1 MVAAAVSVLLHAVCF
16 QLRAAAISA
25 ATVALRDCPG
35 GNVRACVQD
44 GSCARA
50 ARVAGTHCFAWTLC
64 RVGVRVCAKM
74 CRELCGVGRVGG
86 VRPRGAFAC
95 ALERRGTPEAAGR
108 DTPLTRPS
116 VRFPLIAHS
125 GWRSGT

>member
-1 MVAAAVSVLLHAVCF
+1 MLASVGHARVVVAAAVSVLLHAVCF

-35 GNVRACVQD
+35 ENVRACVQD

-74 CRELCGVGRVGG
+74 CRELCGVERVFGILH
-86 VRPRGAFAC
+86 RYA
-95 ALERRGTPEAAGR
+95 
-108 DTPLTRPS
+108 
-116 VRFPLIAHS
+116 
-125 GWRSGT
+125 